1 MTESQQNVDDLHPAL
16 LNVQKPASAE
26 IKLSI
31 YEAKSSWE
39 LQSALTFHLKSSF
52 FWWRSKGF
60 GKGIKKHIV
69 LGSTTW

>member
-31 YEAKSSWE
+31 YEAKSS
-39 LQSALTFHLKSSF
+39 
-52 FWWRSKGF
+52 
-60 GKGIKKHIV
+60 
-69 LGSTTW
+69 